1 MHTNGC
7 GRLGKGRHPDR
18 IGQGKGVSVK
28 LSNCEQRIPSV
39 SITKAN

>member
-1 MHTNGC
+1 MVAAVR
-7 GRLGKGRHPDR
+7 GRDGIRIASDRGR
-18 IGQGKGVSVK
+18 GVSVK